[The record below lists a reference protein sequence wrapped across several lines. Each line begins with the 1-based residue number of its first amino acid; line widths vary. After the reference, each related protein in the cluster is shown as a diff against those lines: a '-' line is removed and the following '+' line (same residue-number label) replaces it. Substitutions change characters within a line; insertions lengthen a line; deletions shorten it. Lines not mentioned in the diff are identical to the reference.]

1 MVAPQV
7 CGDANG
13 NDSAWKIL
21 KSKKQL
27 REEKKSN
34 YDKNFPPLQMIKS
47 STPTFRNYTKDDSGS
62 RSSKSNSTNKT
73 PTRKPSIKLR
83 QETPNVDEIKI
94 VKVPTAFD
102 KNDKDDMSTVSS
114 DRKSVV

>member
-1 MVAPQV
+1 MPTGNKGMINHISNMVAPQV

-13 NDSAWKIL
+13 NDSAWKIV

-34 YDKNFPPLQMIKS
+34 YDKNFPPLQVIRP
-47 STPTFRNYTKDDSGS
+47 STPTSKNNTKDDSGS

-73 PTRKPSIKLR
+73 PTRKPSTKLR
-83 QETPNVDEIKI
+83 RVTPNVNEIKI
-94 VKVPTAFD
+94 V
-102 KNDKDDMSTVSS
+102 
-114 DRKSVV
+114 